1 MQQMVEYIC
10 MVMGERYCVDLKG
23 KWICTKDKNLD
34 CICLS
39 GEILNQALSNLLLFF
54 EVSNEYNV
62 VLKRIGDSICPVVF
76 KGGEQYIGIAQD
88 EKILFNLNSINCK
101 PCIRDDKIYIKPQ
114 VPLQSV
120 EKEKY
125 VSLLKLSESDIQ
137 DNYRIIG
144 NPDRK
149 KYRFLLHII
158 KKFRILNDK
167 KQVHFA
173 LLCLRCFIAP
183 GKTLDMISKYVKD
196 DNLPDEDKEILLNFM
211 DRYICFLKELKDYA
225 NDYKISAN
233 HFAEIFMKNWTLDI
247 AWILS
252 EYGEEKSILELLE
265 VLRSSL
271 SDNLK
276 KTVLMK
282 WKKILEKI
290 NLDKWEEKKEKIENY
305 INEL

>member
-54 EVSNEYNV
+54 EVSNDYKV
-62 VLKRIGDSICPVVF
+62 VLKRIEDSICPIVV
-76 KGGEQYIGIAQD
+76 KDGKQYIGIGKN
-88 EKILFNLNSINCK
+88 EKNLFNLNSINCQ
-101 PCIRDDKIYIKPQ
+101 PCIRDDKFYIKPQ
-114 VPLQSV
+114 MPLQSL

-125 VSLLKLSESDIQ
+125 KSLLKLAESAIQ
-137 DNYRIIG
+137 DNYRSIG
-144 NPDRK
+144 NTDRK

-158 KKFRILNDK
+158 KRVRILKNR

-183 GKTLDMISKYVKD
+183 GKTVDMISNYVKD
-196 DNLPDEDKEILLNFM
+196 DNLPDEDKEILLTFI
-211 DRYICFLKELKDYA
+211 DRYICFLKELNSHA
-225 NDYKISAN
+225 NNYKISAN
-233 HFAEIFMKNWTLDI
+233 DFAEIFMKNWTLDI
-247 AWILS
+247 SWIIS
-252 EYGEEKSILELLE
+252 EYGEEKSISDLLE

-271 SDNLK
+271 SDNSK
-276 KTVLMK
+276 KTVLTK
-282 WKKILEKI
+282 WNKILEQIKGE
-290 NLDKWEEKKEKIENY
+290 D
-305 INEL
+305 